1 MTTGQRIRNCR
12 KEADISAEKLAAAI
26 GVSPATIYRYENGDI
41 EKVPGDVLLP
51 ISKVLRT
58 TPAYLMGWEDSPSTD
73 FSSILNDYKKRNGLT
88 NEDLSKMSGVPKPTI
103 DKITAGTTKR
113 PSLDTVQALA
123 RACGMSLSDFDDISE
138 TSYRTI
144 PGIEPMPR
152 MRRIPLIGTIA
163 CGEPILAVENIEGDV
178 EIPDS
183 IRADFALRCKGDSM
197 INARIFDG
205 DMVYIREQPSVENGQ
220 IAAVLIDDEATLK
233 RVHLFDDHIVLEP
246 ENPMYRP
253 KVYWNGDMNAVRILG
268 LAVAFTSSV
277 R

>member
-1 MTTGQRIRNCR
+1 MR
-12 KEADISAEKLAAAI
+12 
-26 GVSPATIYRYENGDI
+26 V
-41 EKVPGDVLLP
+41 DV
-51 ISKVLRT
+51 
-58 TPAYLMGWEDSPSTD
+58 
-73 FSSILNDYKKRNGLT
+73 LNDYKRRNGLT

-152 MRRIPLIGTIA
+152 MRRIPLVGTIA

-178 EIPDS
+178 EIPDT
-183 IRADFALRCKGDSM
+183 IHADFALRCNGDSM

-205 DMVYIREQPSVENGQ
+205 DMVYIREQPDVDNGQ
-220 IAAVLIDDEATLK
+220 IAAVLIDNEATLK
-233 RVHLFDDHIVLEP
+233 RVYKHPDQLVLQP
-246 ENPMYRP
+246 ENP
-253 KVYWNGDMNAVRILG
+253 VYPPLVYIGSELSVIRILG
-268 LAVAFTSSV
+268 LAVAFTSVV